1 MMQKNENSSAIWF
14 NLLIFRKMMAE
25 EFDAAVIEVVLLLKE
40 ISVKTEE
47 GRLMI
52 GRPGLSSSEAVLKE
66 SAT

>member
-1 MMQKNENSSAIWF
+1 M
-14 NLLIFRKMMAE
+14 IFRKMMAE

-52 GRPGLSSSEAVLKE
+52 GRQGLSSSEAVLEE

>member
-1 MMQKNENSSAIWF
+1 
-14 NLLIFRKMMAE
+14 MAE

-47 GRLMI
+47 GILMI
-52 GRPGLSSSEAVLKE
+52 GRQGLSSSEAVLKE